1 MRLRRAVLK
10 SPPKPPVPPR
20 LLLHKNRH
28 PLTRPESTLPQL
40 LIPLHFNSS
49 KCNAYKKPGGV
60 CPLQALKV
68 LQLVTP
74 STSPIWSHRNANNP
88 NPSIHLRTLS
98 IAPGGVGQ
106 PILAVYLGLSHGS
119 RATHHRPRL
128 LWPSSTVAP
137 RPAKC
142 QNHECCCFAAPRET
156 SPLLPVSNTGERTS
170 DRASAGCQISIASR
184 SRMYGRDRTSK
195 KAWVQ
200 RSKSSFM
207 AWT

>member
-10 SPPKPPVPPR
+10 SPPRPPVPPR

-49 KCNAYKKPGGV
+49 RCNAYKKPGGP
-60 CPLQALKV
+60 PLFQPQSLATRYSLPFTN
-68 LQLVTP
+68 LVTQERP
-74 STSPIWSHRNANNP
+74 QPQSLHPLAHTFHR
-88 NPSIHLRTLS
+88 TW
-98 IAPGGVGQ
+98 GVGQ

-170 DRASAGCQISIASR
+170 DRASAGCQIRSQVDPGCTEGIARARRPGSNVLR
-184 SRMYGRDRTSK
+184 VVS
-195 KAWVQ
+195 
-200 RSKSSFM
+200 
-207 AWT
+207 